1 MGDYPNDTGKL
12 PRSRAHCIGSKG
24 DSSFSMQS
32 TKRPGTGWMSTLKIR
47 EEGRVLTEGFEGGT
61 GWVRVS
67 RVSRFLT
74 GWHRLGKGPFR
85 TFSSLTTR
93 RLVRHKRFLS
103 SRISLG
109 LVIYRNLSNQ

>member
-1 MGDYPNDTGKL
+1 M
-12 PRSRAHCIGSKG
+12 
-24 DSSFSMQS
+24 
-32 TKRPGTGWMSTLKIR
+32 WVMSTLKIR

-74 GWHRLGKGPFR
+74 AWHFLGKGPFR

-93 RLVRHKRFLS
+93 RVVRHKRFLS
-103 SRISLG
+103 SRISLCIA
-109 LVIYRNLSNQ
+109 IYHVHDREPIRIARLSSCR